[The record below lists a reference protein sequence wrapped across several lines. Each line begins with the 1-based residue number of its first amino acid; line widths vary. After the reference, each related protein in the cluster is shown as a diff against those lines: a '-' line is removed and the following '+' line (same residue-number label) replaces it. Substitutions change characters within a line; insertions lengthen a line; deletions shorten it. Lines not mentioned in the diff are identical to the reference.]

1 MLEIEN
7 AIELEKVVASVWLGQ
22 NLAALYA
29 LVTEGIQKGHMR
41 LQLKSLVSSIGAT
54 EKEIPLVVS
63 KLEKLNKRDMS
74 TAKEILDNLRNEGK

>member
-7 AIELEKVVASVWLGQ
+7 AIELEKVVASVGLGQ

>member
-1 MLEIEN
+1 
-7 AIELEKVVASVWLGQ
+7 
-22 NLAALYA
+22 

>member
-1 MLEIEN
+1 
-7 AIELEKVVASVWLGQ
+7 
-22 NLAALYA
+22 
-29 LVTEGIQKGHMR
+29 MR

-74 TAKEILDNLRNEGK
+74 TAKEILDDLRNEGK